1 VVTASLQVSLA
12 AIRGGEVWEVC
23 DAPLTFHAVADQ
35 AGCRTGRTVVPA
47 SADRFTAR
55 ASAML
60 EQHASLSRT
69 SPTRVRIVP
78 KTDFAA
84 CGITIC
90 SISRYLALFYESVE
104 LRWRRVE
111 TRTPA
116 VPGCGYN
123 IVLLPWSLKVSA
135 SDFHLVK
142 SAVGHV
148 DSEVFGF
155 FEFAPRVWLNP
166 GNVSA
171 PLSLACAEFG
181 MIDAVIFA
189 RGCRTAAR
197 GQRPGIRPRR
207 VRGEV
212 PDRRRTAPSK
222 GWRLRWQLSPL
233 RCSNAGRLAA
243 TSAGQAP
250 PF

>member
-1 VVTASLQVSLA
+1 MRWPTRRAVGLAAQSCRHQQTASRPVRRPCLSSTP
-12 AIRGGEVWEVC
+12 RS
-23 DAPLTFHAVADQ
+23 P
-35 AGCRTGRTVVPA
+35 GR
-47 SADRFTAR
+47 R
-55 ASAML
+55 
-60 EQHASLSRT
+60 Q
-69 SPTRVRIVP
+69 RVRIVP

-123 IVLLPWSLKVSA
+123 IVLLPWSLRVRV

-155 FEFAPRVWLNP
+155 FEFAPRVSLNP

-171 PLSLACAEFG
+171 LLSLACAEFG

-222 GWRLRWQLSPL
+222 GWRLRWQLSPFGVRTPAGWQRHQQDKHHRFSDL
-233 RCSNAGRLAA
+233 RPRPHDSVIPAVDRSSDASSRSRC
-243 TSAGQAP
+243 P
-250 PF
+250 